1 MTGCRVRGSARGPV
15 GGGLALGLVLASALS
30 LPVLAQAPPLPPRP
44 GPVLEG
50 PELEEFL
57 RTARVVEREDIPEGI
72 TRPQRLT
79 LTDGE
84 HTLRASWKTIDEHVP
99 GLWRGESGDIQ
110 FDFRDS
116 WKHEVAAYELD
127 KLLGLGM
134 WPPTVARRIEGRLG
148 SLQLWVEGVMTEKE
162 RMEQHLRP
170 QGPRQLIRL
179 HNQIHCARLFRQLIY
194 DTDFR
199 NLENTLVDPEFKVYV
214 IDASRAFR
222 IQHDLL
228 APDDLTCFS
237 RAALERLRG
246 LDEAV
251 IEEKMGD
258 LLDRMQI
265 EGLLARRDKILS
277 IVEERLDEEGPGK
290 TLFQ

>member
-1 MTGCRVRGSARGPV
+1 VRGFAGGP
-15 GGGLALGLVLASALS
+15 LAGGLVLGLIFTFALS
-30 LPVLAQAPPLPPRP
+30 SPGVPQAPPLPPRP
-44 GPVLEG
+44 SPVLDG

-57 RTARVVEREDIPEGI
+57 RTARVVDREDIPEGI

-84 HTLRASWKTIDEHVP
+84 HTLRATWKTIDEHVP

-134 WPPTVARRIEGRLG
+134 WPPTVARRIEGRRG
-148 SLQLWVEGVMTEKE
+148 SLQIWVEGVMTEKE
-162 RMEQHLRP
+162 RVARHLSP
-170 QGPRQLIRL
+170 EGPLQVIRL

-199 NLENTLVDPEFKVYV
+199 NLENTLVDPEYRVYV

-228 APDDLTCFS
+228 APDDLICFS
-237 RAALERLRG
+237 RTALDRLRG

-258 LLDRMQI
+258 LLDGMQI
-265 EGLLARRDKILS
+265 EGLLARRDKILAL
-277 IVEERLDEEGPGK
+277 VEERLDEEGPGK